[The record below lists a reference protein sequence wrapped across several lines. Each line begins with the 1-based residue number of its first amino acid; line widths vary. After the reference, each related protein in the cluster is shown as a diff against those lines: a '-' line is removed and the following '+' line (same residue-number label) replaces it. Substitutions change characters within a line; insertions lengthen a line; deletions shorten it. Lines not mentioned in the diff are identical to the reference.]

1 MCMRR
6 GFAAAIVS
14 VVLLVGGALGD
25 QPRHEIRFPDV
36 PGYRTLK
43 CDLHMHTV
51 FSDGDV
57 WPSTRVLE
65 AWREGLPPALGPHLR
80 RRGLTHFRQHDSRAS
95 LLTMTC
101 ARVIGLGTTW
111 LRVPPARSCLPAGL
125 PWPAA
130 GLPRQVRV
138 LHSGEQP
145 LDRKASMILA
155 GLRASLSGSDSSAV

>member
-80 RRGLTHFRQHDSRAS
+80 RRGRR
-95 LLTMTC
+95 
-101 ARVIGLGTTW
+101 
-111 LRVPPARSCLPAGL
+111 
-125 PWPAA
+125 
-130 GLPRQVRV
+130 
-138 LHSGEQP
+138 
-145 LDRKASMILA
+145 
-155 GLRASLSGSDSSAV
+155 